1 MGLMHDVSN
10 IEGGIRTGIGYD
22 EGDDNIV
29 IRSEQDCQPTI
40 ELNKKLMNDGTG
52 GYGPTREWRRVASI
66 PNIILEKWL
75 KEEGIR
81 YWDSED
87 THKLAAKLDD
97 PEWAFLR
104 TAPGKVSRK
113 PIRNWCRASTSRL
126 RMR

>member
-10 IEGGIRTGIGYD
+10 IEGGIQTGIGYD
-22 EGDDNIV
+22 EADDNI
-29 IRSEQDCQPTI
+29 IISSAQDCQPTI
-40 ELNKKLMNDGTG
+40 ELNKKLFLDGTG

-97 PEWAFLR
+97 PEWSFLR
-104 TAPGKVSRK
+104 TAPGRVSRR
-113 PIRNWCRASTSRL
+113 PVRSWCRASTA
-126 RMR
+126 